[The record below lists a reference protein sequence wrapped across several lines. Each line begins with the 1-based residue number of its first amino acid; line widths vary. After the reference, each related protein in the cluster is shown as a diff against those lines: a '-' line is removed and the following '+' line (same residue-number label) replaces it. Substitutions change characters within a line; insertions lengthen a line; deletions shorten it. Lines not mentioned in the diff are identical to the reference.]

1 MHTWLAEEFNRP
13 QSHLVV
19 EDLTAGYG
27 VTPTIVGVS
36 LIVGKGEVVSV
47 LGPNGAGKS
56 TLLKALLGLLKVTQG
71 SVTLDQLDV
80 TNFPAEMLVRK
91 GVGYVPQNRDVF
103 EALTVRENLNMG
115 GYLLET
121 ELLKERIDEVM
132 AIFPALTR
140 LLKQSAGNLSGGER
154 KMLAVGRVLMLRPT
168 LMILDEP
175 TANLS
180 PELSTML
187 LEEHVKRLAVTGC
200 SVLLVEQKA
209 IAAMAVSD
217 WTYVMVSG
225 AIRLSGASASLRERS
240 DFAQLYL
247 GAEAG
252 PSIHPIEEQAQ

>member
-1 MHTWLAEEFNRP
+1 MAEQPNRP

-19 EDLTAGYG
+19 DGLTAGYG
-27 VTPTIVGVS
+27 GTPTIADISLTVGT
-36 LIVGKGEVVSV
+36 GEVVSV

-56 TLLKALLGLLKVTQG
+56 TLLKALLGLLRVTRG
-71 SVTLDQLDV
+71 SVTLDGVDV
-80 TNFPAEMLVRK
+80 TNVAAEMLVRQ
-91 GVGYVPQNRDVF
+91 GVGYVPQSRDVF

-115 GYLLET
+115 GYLLGPA
-121 ELLKERIDEVM
+121 LVKQRMDEVV
-132 AIFPALTR
+132 AIFPALGR
-140 LLKQSAGNLSGGER
+140 LLKQSAGTLSGGER
-154 KMLAVGRVLMLRPT
+154 KMLAVGRVLMLRPM

-180 PELSTML
+180 PELSAML

-209 IAAMAVSD
+209 IAAMKVSD

-225 AIRLSGASASLRERS
+225 AVRLAGPSASLRYRS

-247 GAEAG
+247 GVEAA
-252 PSIHPIEEQAQ
+252 PSSQPIEEQVK